1 MRSPARLSGE
11 LGFYPLHNCVLKCNI
26 LSSSFNISEKT
37 KGGYD
42 LYYQFLLGWIK
53 NEQKRKTST
62 MDQSLVLG
70 HLLSAAKC
78 IYSDGKCVIDKTVME
93 DSAISGLLR
102 MPEERLDGSFCVR
115 EFYHRSIIEFLVAYE
130 LVEAFTEKNLIFIN

>member
-1 MRSPARLSGE
+1 M
-11 LGFYPLHNCVLKCNI
+11 
-26 LSSSFNISEKT
+26 
-37 KGGYD
+37 
-42 LYYQFLLGWIK
+42 
-53 NEQKRKTST
+53 
-62 MDQSLVLG
+62 LG